1 MTVVKSSMVFW
12 LDGVGDGVGVTLPG
26 HQVVYRE
33 MMSVVTEP
41 MRAGQSVTVAAH
53 EVMV

>member
-1 MTVVKSSMVFW
+1 VMVGF
-12 LDGVGDGVGVTLPG
+12 PG

-33 MMSVVTEP
+33 MVSVVTEP
-41 MRAGQSVTVAAH
+41 MRAGQSVTVAAQ